1 MRIYNIG
8 GNISFQRLKW
18 QIGSKGQTR
27 NTLEKL
33 KNINTSFYNSMFEE
47 LNKVKNFPEDV
58 YISAKSEEGEAAS
71 RYTVTARDRH
81 KNELANITYV
91 TDFFWPDIISSKGMC
106 KESGE
111 FAQCV
116 RDSLDA
122 MNPQRLGL
130 KPSGSVYDDM
140 KALEEV

>member
-1 MRIYNIG
+1 MRIHNIG

-71 RYTVTARDRH
+71 
-81 KNELANITYV
+81 
-91 TDFFWPDIISSKGMC
+91 
-106 KESGE
+106 
-111 FAQCV
+111 
-116 RDSLDA
+116 
-122 MNPQRLGL
+122 
-130 KPSGSVYDDM
+130 
-140 KALEEV
+140 